1 MTGHAAHAAI
11 ELAAAVV
18 LVLTGALFLA
28 VAAHQRRVVALG
40 VPTGT
45 GPGTTPIE
53 RPLALSIPV
62 AVAVALSL
70 GAAAIHL
77 AAGPSHVEEL
87 GDLGLGFYWA
97 ALFQA
102 GWAVA
107 YAVRRSHAVAWVG
120 IVGNVAIVG
129 AWLGSRTLGLP
140 VGSEP
145 WRPEA
150 IGVPDLTTVIFQGI
164 LVGILAFATIG
175 SRRSSV
181 PRRTSRSGAAGLVA
195 GVPIVGILFLATT
208 LAVAS
213 AAGGH
218 GHGEPSPHGMDPV
231 AGAHAAP

>member
-11 ELAAAVV
+11 ESAAAVV

-107 YAVRRSHAVAWVG
+107 YAVRRSHAVAVG
-120 IVGNVAIVG
+120 RDRRERGDRRCVA
-129 AWLGSRTLGLP
+129 R
-140 VGSEP
+140 
-145 WRPEA
+145 
-150 IGVPDLTTVIFQGI
+150 VPH
-164 LVGILAFATIG
+164 
-175 SRRSSV
+175 
-181 PRRTSRSGAAGLVA
+181 PRAAGRQR
-195 GVPIVGILFLATT
+195 
-208 LAVAS
+208 AVAS
-213 AAGGH
+213 RGDRCPGR
-218 GHGEPSPHGMDPV
+218 
-231 AGAHAAP
+231 